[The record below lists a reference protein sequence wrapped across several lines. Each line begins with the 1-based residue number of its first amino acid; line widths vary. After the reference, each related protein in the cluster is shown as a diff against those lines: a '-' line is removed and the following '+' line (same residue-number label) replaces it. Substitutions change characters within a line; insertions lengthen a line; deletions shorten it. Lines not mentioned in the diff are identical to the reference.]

1 LLSPI
6 WVIEKRKKDVSFIDQ
21 AIVETWTDQVLTS
34 LMVKEVFFR
43 GKSFEDATNF
53 LGVYPYACWRVIATP
68 LSDLALFFAYKKN
81 IKGLLPCFSFVHGFD
96 ERCESENGQVV
107 PR

>member
-6 WVIEKRKKDVSFIDQ
+6 WVIEKRKKDVSFVDR

-43 GKSFEDATNF
+43 GKCSKIKQIFSVDTPMHVSEF
-53 LGVYPYACWRVIATP
+53 LLISAVI
-68 LSDLALFFAYKKN
+68 
-81 IKGLLPCFSFVHGFD
+81 
-96 ERCESENGQVV
+96 
-107 PR
+107 